1 MSCGGVQP
9 WYNNYKILG
18 KFFMYWKYTK
28 MGYETFDRKNNVYV
42 LNDNYG
48 NKIFIDVNFNSITF
62 WSDLKNNY
70 YTKAYVYH
78 ILRKSSFVKPN

>member
-28 MGYETFDRKNNVYV
+28 MSKKILNNSDINIVYKNKN
-42 LNDNYG
+42 G
-48 NKIFIDVNFNSITF
+48 KIVASYF
-62 WSDLKNNY
+62 
-70 YTKAYVYH
+70 
-78 ILRKSSFVKPN
+78 